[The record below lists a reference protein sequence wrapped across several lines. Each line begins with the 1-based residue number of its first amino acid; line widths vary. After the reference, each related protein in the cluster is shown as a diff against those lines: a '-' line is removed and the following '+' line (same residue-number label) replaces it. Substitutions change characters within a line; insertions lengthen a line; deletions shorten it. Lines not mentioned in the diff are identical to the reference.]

1 MLEVSILILVAML
14 PVAIMFY
21 IILKDYKNA
30 G

>member
-21 IILKDYKNA
+21 IILGEQNENN
-30 G
+30 